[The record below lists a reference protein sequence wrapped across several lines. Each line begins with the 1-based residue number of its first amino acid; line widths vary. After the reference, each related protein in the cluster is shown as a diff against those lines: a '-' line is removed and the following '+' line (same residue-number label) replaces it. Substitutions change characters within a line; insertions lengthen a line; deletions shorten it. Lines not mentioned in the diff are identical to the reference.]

1 MGVVIKDLEKL
12 RKRIIVKG
20 FSQQAFG
27 KHIGISQPYT
37 VQLIKGKRN
46 PSPQTAKK
54 IADALDIKFDD
65 LFDIT

>member
-1 MGVVIKDLEKL
+1 MGVVIKDLERL
-12 RKRIIVKG
+12 RKCIIVKG

-37 VQLIKGKRN
+37 VQLLKGKRN

-54 IADALDIKFDD
+54 IADALDVEFDE
-65 LFDIT
+65 LFTIN